1 MPRDLDRAGELPQA
15 RERGAN
21 RTCPSTRPPSA
32 ARWGGDTTGGDRPA
46 LEYDD
51 AMNVVKRQVGGVVI
65 FDLHGRMVIGEGDRA
80 LRQAITGLADSGKA
94 KVLLNLADVSYVDS
108 SVLSEIVRAYTT
120 VTRDGGKLKL
130 LGLPPKI
137 QDLLSMTR
145 LLTVFETYQSE
156 DEAVRSF

>member
-1 MPRDLDRAGELPQA
+1 LVDGDLGAGSSALDALAADEGLTW
-15 RERGAN
+15 GDG
-21 RTCPSTRPPSA
+21 PPV
-32 ARWGGDTTGGDRPA
+32 
-46 LEYDD
+46 EYDD
-51 AMNVVKRQVGGVVI
+51 GMKVDKRQVGDVVI
-65 FDLHGRMVIGEGDRA
+65 LDLQGRMVIGEGDRM
-80 LRQAITGLADSGKA
+80 LRHAVTALADSEKA
-94 KVLLNLADVSYVDS
+94 RVLLNLAGVTYVDS
-108 SVLSEIVRAYTT
+108 SMLSEIVRAHAT

>member
-1 MPRDLDRAGELPQA
+1 
-15 RERGAN
+15 
-21 RTCPSTRPPSA
+21 
-32 ARWGGDTTGGDRPA
+32 
-46 LEYDD
+46 
-51 AMNVVKRQVGGVVI
+51 MNVVKRQVGSVVI
-65 FDLHGRMVIGEGDRA
+65 LDLHGRMVIGEGDRI
-80 LRQAITGLADSGKA
+80 LRQAVTGLADSEKVR
-94 KVLLNLADVSYVDS
+94 VLLNLADVSYVDS